1 MCGGQITGERKASEA
16 SERDLGLLMAGVNDE
31 AA

>member
-1 MCGGQITGERKASEA
+1 TGERKASEA